1 MQKKLTI
8 TLDEQIYYGLKE
20 VIGAGKIS
28 RFIEEI
34 VRPYVVKDDLAASY
48 KEMAADTEREQEAQ
62 EWAELPFTK
71 ETHASR

>member
-28 RFIEEI
+28 RFIEDI
-34 VRPYVVKDDLAASY
+34 ARPYVVKDDLAASY
-48 KEMAADTEREQEAQ
+48 KEMAADTEREKEAQ
-62 EWAELPFTK
+62 EWAELPF
-71 ETHASR
+71 SRDLVS